1 MANFFIF
8 RPIFACVIAIIVMM
22 AGVISLLNLPLEQ
35 YPDIAPPAVT
45 LSATYQ
51 GASAKAVED
60 AVTQVI
66 EQQMKG
72 IDNLRYISATS
83 SSNGTMSMTLT
94 FESGTDP
101 DIAQVQVQNK
111 LALAT
116 PLLPQEVQRQG
127 VTVNKARAGFLLA
140 VALVDNSGTMTEEDI
155 ADFLASNW
163 QDPISRV
170 PGVGQTQLFGS
181 QYAMRIWVDPYQL
194 ANYGLSTQDV
204 VNAIRAQNTQVTGGE
219 LGGGPHM
226 AGQQLNATIN
236 VQSLMQTP
244 EEFRTIALRTL
255 EDGSQVTIGDVARVE
270 IGSERYNRITEY
282 KGTPA
287 SGMAVQLAP
296 GANALRTANAVKERV
311 DELSAFLPSYM
322 SIVYPVDESPFI
334 RESIKEVVT
343 TLVEAAIFVSIIMFL
358 FLQNI
363 RATAIVMI
371 TVPVVLLGTFA
382 VLLAFGFSINTLT
395 MLAMVLAIGLLVD
408 DAIVVIENV
417 DRTMEEDGLPPRE
430 ATQKAMSEI
439 TGALMGIGAVLS
451 AVFIPMAFFGG
462 TTGVIYRQFS
472 ITIVTAM
479 ALSVLTAV
487 ILTPALCATIL
498 KKRDPSKEPK
508 PGSLAYRLSAPLRGF
523 NALFAAGAR
532 QHLRGAKGVINRSAR
547 FFVLFLVLAGVTGFM
562 FMRLPGSFLP
572 NEDQARMILQVQLP
586 AGATYDRTLA
596 VLDQVKAHL
605 REEEEEMDTISGYFT
620 IAGFNFAGNGQNVGI
635 GFVPLK
641 GWEERKRSEQS
652 QDAVV
657 QRAQVAFSQIR
668 DAQVFAF
675 GPPSV
680 PGLGQSGGFDLY
692 LQDRGG
698 VGRDALIEARNQL
711 LGAASQEPTLMA
723 VRPNGLSEEPQ
734 LKVDIDQRKAQAM
747 GLDLDT
753 INATLA
759 SAMGGVYVNDF
770 IDRGRVK
777 RVYLAA
783 DGEYRSSPDDLKLW
797 RIPNAS
803 GELVPFASFAD
814 ISWTVGSPKL
824 ERYNG
829 VSSVEILGSA
839 APGVTSGEAMATME
853 RLVERL
859 PPGIGM
865 EWTGVSKEEIESGSK
880 TTLLYALSILVV
892 FLCLAALYES
902 WSIPISVLLVV
913 PLGVMGASAAALLG
927 GLPNDIFFQ
936 VGLLTTIGL
945 SAKNAILIVEFA
957 SLLEKRGRSALD
969 AAIEAARVRLRPILM
984 TSFAFG
990 LGVTPLVLSSGAGAA
1005 GRNAIGSAVLGG
1017 MLAAA
1022 FLGLFFTPLFYVLVR
1037 RFFGGASSKTVETD
1051 GMKPGMEPAE

>member
-1 MANFFIF
+1 MASFFIS
-8 RPIFACVIAIIVMM
+8 RPIFACVIAMIAML

-35 YPDIAPPAVT
+35 YPDIAPPAVS

-72 IDNLRYISATS
+72 IDNLRYISASS
-83 SSNGTMSMTLT
+83 SSNGAMSMTLT

-140 VALVDNSGTMTEEDI
+140 VALVDNSGVMGEADI
-155 ADFLASNW
+155 ADFLVSNW

-170 PGVGQTQLFGS
+170 PGVGQVQPFGS
-181 QYAMRIWVDPYQL
+181 QYAMRIWIDPFQL

-219 LGGGPHM
+219 IGGGPHM
-226 AGQQLNATIN
+226 PGQQLNATIN

-244 EEFRTIALRTL
+244 EEFSAIALRTL
-255 EDGSQVTIGDVARVE
+255 GDGSQVTLSDVARVE

-296 GANALRTANAVKERV
+296 GANALRTADAVKARV
-311 DELSAFLPSYM
+311 QELSAFLPPNM
-322 SIVYPVDESPFI
+322 SIVYPVDETPFI
-334 RESIKEVVT
+334 KESIKEVVK
-343 TLVEAAIFVSIIMFL
+343 TLIEAAIFVSIIMFL
-358 FLQNI
+358 FLQNL

-417 DRTMEEDGLPPRE
+417 DRIMEEEKLPPRE
-430 ATQKAMSEI
+430 ATRKAMSEI

-498 KKRDPSKEPK
+498 KQRDPSKDPK

-523 NALFAAGAR
+523 NSVFALSAR
-532 QHLRGAKGVINRSAR
+532 QHLNGAKAVINRSAR
-547 FFVLFLVLAGVTGFM
+547 FFLLFVALVVATGFM
-562 FMRLPGSFLP
+562 FTRLPGSFLP

-596 VLDQVKAHL
+596 VLDQVQAHL
-605 REEEEEMDTISGYFT
+605 RSEEEEMDTIRGYFT
-620 IAGFNFAGNGQNVGI
+620 IAGFNFAANGQNVGI

-641 GWEERKRSEQS
+641 DWEERKRKDQS

-657 QRAQVAFSQIR
+657 ARAQAAFFKIR

-680 PGLGQSGGFDLY
+680 PGLGQSGGFDLF

-698 VGRDALIEARNQL
+698 VGRETLINAQNQL
-711 LGAASQEPTLMA
+711 LGMAAQEPTLVA
-723 VRPNGLSEEPQ
+723 VRPNGLSEESQ
-734 LKVDIDQRKAQAM
+734 LKVDIDQRRAQAM
-747 GLDLDT
+747 GLDLT
-753 INATLA
+753 AINSTLA
-759 SAMGGVYVNDF
+759 TAMGGVYVNDF

-783 DGEYRSSPDDLKLW
+783 DGPYRSSPEDLKLW

-814 ISWTVGSPKL
+814 ISWTGGSPKL

-839 APGVTSGEAMATME
+839 APGVSSGEAMATIE
-853 RLVERL
+853 RLAEQL
-859 PPGIGM
+859 PSGIGI

-880 TTLLYALSILVV
+880 TTTLYALSILVV

-913 PLGVMGASAAALLG
+913 PLGVMGASLAAVFG

-957 SLLEKRGRSALD
+957 SLLEKQGRTAFE
-969 AAIEAARVRLRPILM
+969 AAIESARVRLRPILM

-1005 GRNAIGSAVLGG
+1005 GRNAIGASVLGG

-1037 RFFGGASSKTVETD
+1037 RFFRPGDATQKQAL
-1051 GMKPGMEPAE
+1051 KPQHEAG

>member
-1 MANFFIF
+1 MANFFIS
-8 RPIFACVIAIIVMM
+8 RPIFACVIAMIAML

-35 YPDIAPPAVT
+35 YPDIAPPAVS

-72 IDNLRYISATS
+72 IDNLRYISASS

-140 VALVDNSGTMTEEDI
+140 VALVDNSGVMGEADI

-170 PGVGQTQLFGS
+170 PGVGQVQPFGS
-181 QYAMRIWVDPYQL
+181 QYAMRIWMDPFQL

-204 VNAIRAQNTQVTGGE
+204 VDAIRAQNTQVTGGE
-219 LGGGPHM
+219 IGGGPHM
-226 AGQQLNATIN
+226 PGQQLNATIN

-244 EEFRTIALRTL
+244 EEFSNIALRTL
-255 EDGSQVTIGDVARVE
+255 EDGSQVKLSDVARVE

-296 GANALRTANAVKERV
+296 GANALRTADAVKARV
-311 DELSAFLPSYM
+311 DELSAFLPSNM
-322 SIVYPVDESPFI
+322 SIVYPVDETPFI
-334 RESIKEVVT
+334 KESIKEVVK
-343 TLVEAAIFVSIIMFL
+343 TLVEAAIFVSVIMFL
-358 FLQNI
+358 FLQNL

-417 DRTMEEDGLPPRE
+417 DRIMEEEKLPPRE
-430 ATQKAMSEI
+430 ATRKAMSEI

-498 KKRDPSKEPK
+498 KQRDPSKDPK
-508 PGSLAYRLSAPLRGF
+508 PGSLAYRLSAPLRSF
-523 NALFAAGAR
+523 NSVFATSAS
-532 QHLRGAKGVINRSAR
+532 QHLRGAKGVINRSTR
-547 FFVLFLVLAGVTGFM
+547 FFLLFVVMVVATGFM
-562 FMRLPGSFLP
+562 FTRLPGSFLP

-596 VLDQVKAHL
+596 VLDQVQAHL
-605 REEEEEMDTISGYFT
+605 RSEEEEMDTISGYFT
-620 IAGFNFAGNGQNVGI
+620 IAGFNFAANGQNVGI

-641 GWEERKRSEQS
+641 DWEERKRKDQS

-657 QRAQVAFSQIR
+657 ARAQAAFFKIR

-680 PGLGQSGGFDLY
+680 PGLGQSGGFDLF

-698 VGRDALIEARNQL
+698 VGRETLINAQNQL
-711 LGAASQEPTLMA
+711 LGMAAQEPNLVA
-723 VRPNGLSEEPQ
+723 VRPNGLSEESQ
-734 LKVDIDQRKAQAM
+734 LQVDIDQRRAQAM
-747 GLDLDT
+747 GLDLT
-753 INATLA
+753 AINTTLA
-759 SAMGGVYVNDF
+759 TAMGGVYVNDF

-783 DGEYRSSPDDLKLW
+783 DGPYRSSPEDLKLW

-803 GELVPFASFAD
+803 GELVPFSSFAD
-814 ISWTVGSPKL
+814 ISWTGGSPKL

-839 APGVTSGEAMATME
+839 APGVSSGEAMATIE
-853 RLVERL
+853 RLAEQL
-859 PPGIGM
+859 PSGIGI

-880 TTLLYALSILVV
+880 TTTLYALSILVV

-913 PLGVMGASAAALLG
+913 PLGVMGASLAAIFG

-957 SLLEKRGRSALD
+957 SLLEKQGRSAFE
-969 AAIEAARVRLRPILM
+969 AAIESARVRLRPILM

-1005 GRNAIGSAVLGG
+1005 GRNAIGASVLGG

-1037 RFFGGASSKTVETD
+1037 RFFGTGEATEKQAL
-1051 GMKPGMEPAE
+1051 KPRHEAV